1 MPGIPQGPPLVFGHL
16 ISLWNVI
23 VIALA
28 LLAVLAGVLWIRR
41 SRNLA
46 RGGGHRTDG
55 RGPRPLL
62 RPGTQGRSSHA
73 GAKRPAHNAVA
84 VIHTNATAARCSK

>member
-16 ISLWNVI
+16 ISSWNVI
-23 VIALA
+23 VIVLV
-28 LLAVLAGVLWIRR
+28 LLAVAGAMWIRR
-41 SRNLA
+41 SRNDS
-46 RGGGHRTDG
+46 RGDG
-55 RGPRPLL
+55 DRMSSRRPRVAADA
-62 RPGTQGRSSHA
+62 QERSSHA